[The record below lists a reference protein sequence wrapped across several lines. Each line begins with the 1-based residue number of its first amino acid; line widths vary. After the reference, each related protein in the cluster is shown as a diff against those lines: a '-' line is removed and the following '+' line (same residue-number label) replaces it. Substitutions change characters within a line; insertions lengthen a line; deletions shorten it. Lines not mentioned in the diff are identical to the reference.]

1 MDARYVD
8 IGKIAHVI
16 GQDACKA
23 LPGLHA
29 FTGCHPLSAF
39 SGEVKP
45 LKKLLSKKEYQRA
58 FQQLGVNWLRSEDPL
73 MQLKAFVCD
82 MYGAKNGISDVNQCI
97 YSVSCAKKGN
107 DDMIYIHVFIHVKWN
122 PISCLHDKTAC
133 IKKKQIYSLEGANGQ
148 TKSTGAWTVLIS
160 KCRGLKKLNSEG
172 LIPTLRSAFLG
183 SVSSSLYKHCW

>member
-97 YSVSCAKKGN
+97 YSVSCAFSTYYLPMRNTYHSGPE
-107 DDMIYIHVFIHVKWN
+107 HRL
-122 PISCLHDKTAC
+122 P
-133 IKKKQIYSLEGANGQ
+133 SLI
-148 TKSTGAWTVLIS
+148 L
-160 KCRGLKKLNSEG
+160 L
-172 LIPTLRSAFLG
+172 
-183 SVSSSLYKHCW
+183 